1 MLQCSPQNTLCAA
14 PKISDSCF
22 SWSAEAPRQTS
33 ETLRV
38 TKRGSSPSE
47 LHSQLGLHMP
57 WQLQILLSSST
68 AEVAPEQWFCWGE
81 DEGQMCQR
89 DHFWSVG
96 QKRTVGSSG
105 RCVRISDGRTLF
117 PMDLLPLH
125 VTFPLCRTVQKLHYQ
140 WFIPVT
146 TVPLWAIQ
154 AVSGNFSS
162 SNRTVSPS
170 K

>member
-47 LHSQLGLHMP
+47 LYSQLGLHMP

-117 PMDLLPLH
+117 SHGPFTSSCYLPPLQDSSETAPSMIH
-125 VTFPLCRTVQKLHYQ
+125 TSYHCTFMSNSGSFGQF
-140 WFIPVT
+140 FIQQQNSI
-146 TVPLWAIQ
+146 A
-154 AVSGNFSS
+154 F
-162 SNRTVSPS
+162 
-170 K
+170 